1 MLFSFVASFPKSF
14 LHPIAP
20 SLEALQ
26 IPFCAAQRKG
36 DNKRRQIN
44 FCKALSPQKRR
55 AVKYKDN
62 EAHKRARRSVR
73 RRYLWRLMLI
83 FHLRQLYQR
92 KNKTEVLS
100 FIEPVPQNTKRFDTL
115 PTQTKSIP
123 LPSKP
128 KTVPSLSTPEKSKPS
143 SRLKTSHVMTGKDTK
158 SVIALM
164 KRVQIFTSLFGGMF
178 LDVIFLMHK
187 NGHLQFIC

>member
-1 MLFSFVASFPKSF
+1 
-14 LHPIAP
+14 
-20 SLEALQ
+20 
-26 IPFCAAQRKG
+26 
-36 DNKRRQIN
+36 
-44 FCKALSPQKRR
+44 
-55 AVKYKDN
+55 
-62 EAHKRARRSVR
+62 
-73 RRYLWRLMLI
+73 MLI

-187 NGHLQFIC
+187 NGHLQFICWSRLLQVWHMALSKSHMQHLLFFFYSLGLLLVQLLQSTWYQYFTYLPTYYWFLVWNHLN